1 MSFNWAFKNLVLN
14 CEKSLEE
21 KEKLLTGVLE
31 KLQQAK
37 SQALKKD
44 SSEVDNSR
52 HTMSF

>member
-1 MSFNWAFKNLVLN
+1 
-14 CEKSLEE
+14 LEE

-37 SQALKKD
+37 SKALKKD

-52 HTMSF
+52 YTIPF